1 MLKPTFENRNYAFA
15 CAFVDE
21 LARCG
26 LRHVCICPGSRSSP
40 LAISF
45 VRNQA
50 IKTWVHLDERSASF
64 FALGIA
70 RALGEPVALVCSS
83 GTATANFFPA
93 MIEAHQNSVPL
104 LALTADRPPE
114 LMEWGALQ
122 TADQA
127 GMYGSHTKWSAN
139 MPAPEAT
146 ADLMASVRSTA
157 CRAFYTA
164 AAAPEGPVHINF
176 PFREPLEPVSCPTDF
191 PESTV
196 GEAWRGRTDG
206 KPFVSTSPAGPRLGL
221 DGVRRIAEML
231 TPTRRGLIVCGPQD
245 DSRLAKA
252 VTALA
257 KQLDYPILAD
267 AFSQVRCGPH
277 DRSMVIDCYDAF
289 LRDTDVVE
297 SLAPDVI
304 IRIGALPV
312 SKPLT
317 EYMAHHNTVRQ
328 IQVDEGAA
336 WRDPF
341 HVTSE
346 LLRVA
351 PGVFCKELLSALDAT
366 RSPGEWSNRWRNM
379 DDAAR
384 VGCLKVRCTVNSRSS
399 CRSAPCSSPVTAC
412 RCEIWTR
419 SSHPLLKASGSCPTG
434 ARAASMEWSPQ
445 LWALALSPR
454 RGWCSCWVTYPSITT

>member
-146 ADLMASVRSTA
+146 ADLTLALPPRLTAGTGMDALGHCVEGIFAPTVNPPVEAIALDGIRRVCTYIERAVEDGTDREARWHMLMAA
-157 CRAFYTA
+157 LEGGMAIYKGL
-164 AAAPEGPVHINF
+164 GPVHTLAHIF
-176 PFREPLEPVSCPTDF
+176 GDRPVHHGAAVAIATPAVVRFCAGD
-191 PESTV
+191 V
-196 GEAWRGRTDG
+196 GDKGDKILDAMGLARGSD
-206 KPFVSTSPAGPRLGL
+206 
-221 DGVRRIAEML
+221 
-231 TPTRRGLIVCGPQD
+231 
-245 DSRLAKA
+245 
-252 VTALA
+252 
-257 KQLDYPILAD
+257 LAD
-267 AFSQVRCGPH
+267 GIAQLNERVGIPATMREIG
-277 DRSMVIDCYDAF
+277 YDGQ
-289 LRDTDVVE
+289 DVDG
-297 SLAPDVI
+297 LAQMGHENWFNATAPRHPSV
-304 IRIGALPV
+304 A
-312 SKPLT
+312 
-317 EYMAHHNTVRQ
+317 EYREMIV
-328 IQVDEGAA
+328 
-336 WRDPF
+336 
-341 HVTSE
+341 E
-346 LLRVA
+346 LL
-351 PGVFCKELLSALDAT
+351 GT
-366 RSPGEWSNRWRNM
+366 
-379 DDAAR
+379 
-384 VGCLKVRCTVNSRSS
+384 
-399 CRSAPCSSPVTAC
+399 
-412 RCEIWTR
+412 
-419 SSHPLLKASGSCPTG
+419 
-434 ARAASMEWSPQ
+434 
-445 LWALALSPR
+445 
-454 RGWCSCWVTYPSITT
+454 